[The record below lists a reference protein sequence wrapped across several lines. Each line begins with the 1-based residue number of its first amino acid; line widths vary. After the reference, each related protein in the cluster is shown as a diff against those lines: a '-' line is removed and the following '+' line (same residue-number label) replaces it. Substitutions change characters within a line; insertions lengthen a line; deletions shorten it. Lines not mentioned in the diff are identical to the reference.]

1 MTISTMTTFRIK
13 RKLRLKY
20 EPLKYHKQLL
30 WIGGSLR
37 MLGYDPIVC
46 YWGWNI
52 VCLRTWLHP
61 FGAINHHLV
70 LNMIPWRKYCW
81 FWRQELDITSHHYA
95 IQDMDDSAPILFY
108 PSKAWFRIK
117 YYFLVLEDANLLS
130 QEISMI
136 LAQSSF
142 SLRMGILFPAS
153 GFQPEVGTLCKSR
166 NGVSIT
172 GVLIIQSTSVLQ
184 HFTSIITNVWDIKMQ
199 ILYTLYMPLDRYLIH
214 EYSTNVE
221 TKKG

>member
-61 FGAINHHLV
+61 FGAIKHHLV

-108 PSKAWFRIK
+108 PSEAWFRIK
-117 YYFLVLEDANLLS
+117 YYFLVFEDANLLS

-142 SLRMGILFPAS
+142 SLRIGILFLLRVSSLKWERYVKVEMVSPLQEYWS
-153 GFQPEVGTLCKSR
+153 YSQHLFCNTL
-166 NGVSIT
+166 
-172 GVLIIQSTSVLQ
+172 LQ
-184 HFTSIITNVWDIKMQ
+184 
-199 ILYTLYMPLDRYLIH
+199 L
-214 EYSTNVE
+214 
-221 TKKG
+221 